1 METQLCK
8 DRDDRKTHFLSKR
21 EDMRAIDFLSTI
33 CISVVCVFLILS
45 YTNFR
50 TKDRQLMAENIQ
62 VAIEKGIN
70 PMTVR
75 CSYAKS
81 EDVICVAFAT
91 KMSEMVLESNTPND
105 SKRKK

>member
-1 METQLCK
+1 
-8 DRDDRKTHFLSKR
+8 
-21 EDMRAIDFLSTI
+21 
-33 CISVVCVFLILS
+33 
-45 YTNFR
+45 
-50 TKDRQLMAENIQ
+50 MAENIQ

-105 SKRKK
+105 AKRKK